1 MTLRSSELAFLTVPQ
16 IGETILMPAGSTE
29 CPVWLKK
36 FSVQTVS
43 YPEKWFGLPRRLVW
57 FRVQGEHP
65 SEAVDVSKF

>member
-1 MTLRSSELAFLTVPQ
+1 MTLRASGLAVLTAPQ
-16 IGETILMPAGSTE
+16 IDETIFMPAGSKE

-36 FSVQTVS
+36 LSVQTVS
-43 YPEKWFGLPRRLVW
+43 YPAKWFGLPRRLLW

>member
-1 MTLRSSELAFLTVPQ
+1 MTLRASGLAVLTAPQ
-16 IGETILMPAGSTE
+16 IGETILVPAGSTE

-36 FSVQTVS
+36 FSVQRVS
-43 YPEKWFGLPRRLVW
+43 YPEKWFGLPCRLLW